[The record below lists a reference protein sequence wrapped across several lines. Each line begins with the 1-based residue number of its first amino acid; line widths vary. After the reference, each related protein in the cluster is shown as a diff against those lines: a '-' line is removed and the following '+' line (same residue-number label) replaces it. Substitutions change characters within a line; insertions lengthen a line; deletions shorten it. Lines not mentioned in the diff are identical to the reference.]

1 MPGPAIKGGAEGDGG
16 MRGAGAGARR
26 AVARIAAPRPALL
39 LEGERRILAISDLH
53 IGLEAGLAANDIHVD
68 QSGTADEAIADVR
81 EIVRAERPDALAI
94 LGDVRSGT
102 RSISG
107 AEWDGIPR
115 FFEAACGEAGQVIV
129 TPGNHDSNIERLAPE
144 GVSLTSPAGTV
155 LEGALLTHGHT
166 MPSENLSVDRIVM
179 GHLHPV
185 FRSEGSLL
193 DGERV
198 WVSVR
203 TDRAAV
209 FPSRSGALEVT
220 VLPSFSRHLHA
231 PGGRGWA
238 RRRGGKRSISP
249 IMERILKARREG
261 SHEVS
266 ARIATLDGA
275 VIGDESVLDC
285 AL

>member
-1 MPGPAIKGGAEGDGG
+1 MPG
-16 MRGAGAGARR
+16 RGAAGRR

-39 LEGERRILAISDLH
+39 LEGRRRILAISDLH

-81 EIVRAERPDALAI
+81 EAVRESRPDALAI

-107 AEWDGIPR
+107 AEWGGVPR
-115 FFEAACGEAGQVIV
+115 FLEAARDEAGTVIV
-129 TPGNHDSNIERLAPE
+129 TPGNHDSGIERLAPE

-166 MPSENLSVDRIVM
+166 MPSENLAGVDRIVM

-198 WVSVR
+198 WVSIR

-209 FPSRSGALEVT
+209 FPSRSGTLEVT
-220 VLPSFSRHLHA
+220 VLPSFSRHLHS
-231 PGGRGWA
+231 PGGG
-238 RRRGGKRSISP
+238 RRRGGGRKRSISP
-249 IMERILKARREG
+249 IMERILGAMRGG

-275 VIGDESVLDC
+275 VIGDESVLEC
-285 AL
+285 AV